1 MHDEA
6 QLLEK
11 VLTNLPEALKIED
24 IRWSRNLDF
33 HDGRLTLRTPDGA
46 AFTFLFTIKLRPR
59 KEILQKMHS
68 IFRQNSTHPA
78 LLICERLSPAMTQY
92 CEENHIN
99 FIDSGGNACMA
110 LPALFLRISG
120 RKLPPVIR
128 ERPRISEGV
137 MKLLFVLLTQPGS
150 INENYRQLASYA
162 GISLGMVS
170 KAFDYLETE
179 RHYRSGKQGRR
190 LTDPDWLM
198 AEWIRE
204 YASVLRPKLKT
215 LQLECDINWRSI
227 ELEEGEC
234 WGGEPAGYLL
244 SDRYLKPEILQLF
257 THSPLTERRKSLRL
271 KPHPSGKFILT
282 QAFWGKD
289 FSLTERAK
297 TVLCVAEL
305 IASRD
310 DRNIETAGRINE
322 KHLHISQTHLF
333 GN

>member
-1 MHDEA
+1 
-6 QLLEK
+6 
-11 VLTNLPEALKIED
+11 
-24 IRWSRNLDF
+24 
-33 HDGRLTLRTPDGA
+33 
-46 AFTFLFTIKLRPR
+46 
-59 KEILQKMHS
+59 
-68 IFRQNSTHPA
+68 
-78 LLICERLSPAMTQY
+78 
-92 CEENHIN
+92 
-99 FIDSGGNACMA
+99 
-110 LPALFLRISG
+110 
-120 RKLPPVIR
+120 
-128 ERPRISEGV
+128 

-215 LQLECDINWRSI
+215 LQLECDINWLSI

-257 THSPLTERRKSLRL
+257 THSPLAERRKSLRL
-271 KPHPSGKFILT
+271 KPHPTGKLILT
-282 QAFWGKD
+282 QAFWSIN
-289 FSLTERAK
+289 FPLTERAK

-322 KHLHISQTHLF
+322 KYLHISQTHLF